1 MEFFWAVLKKHQVA
15 FILLHGNEFQYE
27 ERPPK
32 YPDQSDVD
40 VSYKYFLEK
49 YIKKSK
55 VIWKGFLIN
64 NIISFILFDNTML
77 DQLLYHHMFVL
88 HSPLRKMTLIY

>member
-40 VSYKYFLEK
+40 VSYIYFLEK

-55 VIWKGFLIN
+55 VI
-64 NIISFILFDNTML
+64 
-77 DQLLYHHMFVL
+77 
-88 HSPLRKMTLIY
+88 